1 MKDSFV
7 FYKSFFDAI
16 EELPEEHQLEAYRS
30 IMMLALFGIDE
41 KPSGLASIVY
51 IMAKPQIEAN
61 YEKYENGKKGGA
73 PKGNK
78 NAKRKQL
85 DETMENNQKQ
95 PKQPVV
101 VLENNLKQPQVE
113 FQNNQKQP
121 NVNVNVNDNVNDNDN
136 VNVNDNVAACF
147 IKNNDEE
154 ITGAVLEYSRSES
167 LRKALFSYVDMRKQ
181 MGVYTIDSFIQ
192 TLKRLDSLATD
203 DKVKEEI
210 LMESVRNSWKDI
222 YELKNKT
229 KKESKEVKKYPDWY
243 SNTETKKASDEQ
255 LLKSLKMKKKMFG
268 EDSEL
273 DRQIEALERKIAN
286 DKGN

>member
-78 NAKRKQL
+78 NAKRKQP

-95 PKQPVV
+95 PKQPLVV
-101 VLENNLKQPQVE
+101 FENNLKQPQVE

-121 NVNVNVNDNVNDNDN
+121 NVNVNDNVNDNDN
-136 VNVNDNVAACF
+136 VNINDNGAACF

-154 ITGAVLEYSRSES
+154 ITGAVIEYSKSEP

-192 TLKRLDSLATD
+192 TLKRLDSFSSD

-229 KKESKEVKKYPDWY
+229 KKESKESKKYPDWY
-243 SNTETKKASDEQ
+243 YNTETKKASDEQ

-268 EDSEL
+268 SEDGEL

-286 DKGN
+286 DKAN

>member
-7 FYKSFFDAI
+7 FYKSFFEAI
-16 EELPEEHQLEAYRS
+16 EKLPEECQLEAYRS
-30 IMMLALFGIDE
+30 ITKLALFGEDE
-41 KPSGLASIVY
+41 EPTGLASIVY

-61 YEKYENGKKGGA
+61 FEKYENGRKGGA

-78 NAKRKQL
+78 NAKRKQPMVEL
-85 DETMENNQKQ
+85 ENNQKQ
-95 PKQPVV
+95 PVVDLVISEKQP
-101 VLENNLKQPQVE
+101 PVE
-113 FQNNQKQP
+113 FKNNKKQP

-136 VNVNDNVAACF
+136 VNVNDNGAACF

-154 ITGAVLEYSRSES
+154 ITGAVIEYSKSEP

-192 TLKRLDSLATD
+192 TLKRLDSFSSD

-229 KKESKEVKKYPDWY
+229 KKESKESKKYPDWY
-243 SNTETKKASDEQ
+243 YNTETKKASDEQ
-255 LLKSLKMKKKMFG
+255 LLKSLNMKKKMFG
-268 EDSEL
+268 SEDGEL

-286 DKGN
+286 DK

>member
-1 MKDSFV
+1 MKYSFV

-95 PKQPVV
+95 PKQPLV

-121 NVNVNVNDNVNDNDN
+121 NVNVNVIDIVNDNDN